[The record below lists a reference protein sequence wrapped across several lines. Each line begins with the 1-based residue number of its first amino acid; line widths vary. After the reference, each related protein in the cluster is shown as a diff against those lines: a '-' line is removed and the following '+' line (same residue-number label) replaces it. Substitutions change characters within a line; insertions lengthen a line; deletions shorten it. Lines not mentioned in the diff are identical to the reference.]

1 MSRTITVKGTGK
13 VSAKPDFVVISM
25 KLEAKDKKYE
35 RAMDKSAEQ
44 LEILKE
50 APMMAKSIDIE
61 PDDINVSDTAAF
73 VWEIE

>member
-61 PDDINVSDTAAF
+61 PDDINVGDTAAF